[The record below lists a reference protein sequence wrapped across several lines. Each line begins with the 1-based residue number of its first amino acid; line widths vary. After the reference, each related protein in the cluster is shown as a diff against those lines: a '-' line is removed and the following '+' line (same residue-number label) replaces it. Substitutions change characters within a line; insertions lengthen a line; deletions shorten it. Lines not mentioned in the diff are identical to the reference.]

1 MNLNT
6 NQHTMKKIITALC
19 VVGLLSSASLF
30 ANHHGH
36 NHAMMM
42 APGAVQ
48 SAASQS
54 AMTPAE
60 GLQRLKDGNSR
71 FVKGLSTSRDYLE
84 QATATASGQ
93 YPFAIILGCVD
104 SRVPVEVVFDQGIG
118 DVFSA
123 RVAGN
128 IAPSDVIGSMEFATA
143 AAGSKVILV
152 VGHTA
157 CGAVK
162 GAIDDVKLGSLT
174 GLLDQ
179 IQPAVKST
187 ALMSGETKTSKNA
200 AYVDR
205 VASSNVKATM
215 ARILATSPTI
225 AGMVKE
231 GKVVLAGGMYDLQ
244 TGQVVFMD

>member
-1 MNLNT
+1 
-6 NQHTMKKIITALC
+6 
-19 VVGLLSSASLF
+19 
-30 ANHHGH
+30 
-36 NHAMMM
+36 
-42 APGAVQ
+42 
-48 SAASQS
+48 
-54 AMTPAE
+54 
-60 GLQRLKDGNSR
+60 
-71 FVKGLSTSRDYLE
+71 
-84 QATATASGQ
+84 
-93 YPFAIILGCVD
+93 
-104 SRVPVEVVFDQGIG
+104 
-118 DVFSA
+118 
-123 RVAGN
+123 
-128 IAPSDVIGSMEFATA
+128 MEFATA

-162 GAIDDVKLGSLT
+162 GAIDDVKIGSLT

-200 AYVDR
+200 SYVDR
-205 VASSNVKATM
+205 VASSNVRATM